1 MPNTTNIHY
10 KDAPL
15 PDRLKR
21 LGQNLIN
28 DISFVY
34 KKMDIDF
41 APKWFSIC
49 QYLNSS
55 GNSPINEI
63 SSAVGLTHPAIVQLV
78 NEMEDK
84 KIVETIRDKAD
95 KRKRMVSLSGNGREI
110 FNTILPLYNDIEE
123 TIKDLGKSAGYD
135 IVHFIDSFEQTFKA
149 ESLYKQIIEKNKKK
163 LLDSVEILRYSPSY
177 KEIFLQLNYEWL
189 NKYFK
194 VEEEDKKI
202 LSNPDEV
209 IIKKGGEIF
218 FARIDN
224 EIVGTCAAI
233 KIDKDTYELAKM
245 AVTEKAQG
253 KQAGKKLAFAVIGF
267 AYSKGAKSVI
277 LETSGILKSAIS
289 LYESIGFKY
298 IPGTF
303 NSKYSRTTI
312 RMKLELK

>member
-1 MPNTTNIHY
+1 MPNTTNNQY
-10 KDAPL
+10 RDAPL
-15 PDRLKR
+15 PDRIKR
-21 LGQNLIN
+21 LGQNLTN

-34 KKMDIDF
+34 KKMNIDF
-41 APKWFSIC
+41 EPKWFSIC

-55 GNSPINEI
+55 GSAPINEI
-63 SSAVGLTHPAIVQLV
+63 SSALGMSHPAIVQLV
-78 NEMEDK
+78 NELEDK
-84 KIVETIRDKAD
+84 KLVETIRDEAD

-110 FNTILPLYNDIEE
+110 FNSVMPLHNDIEE
-123 TIKDLGKSAGYD
+123 TIKDLGKAAGYD
-135 IVHFIDSFEQTFKA
+135 IVHFIDSLEQTFKT
-149 ESLYKQIIEKNKKK
+149 ESLYKQIIDKSKKK
-163 LLDSVEILRYSPSY
+163 LLDSVEILRYSTGY
-177 KEIFLQLNYEWL
+177 GEIFLQLNYEWL

-202 LSNPDEV
+202 LSNPENE

-233 KIDKDTYELAKM
+233 KLDKETYELAKM

-277 LETSGILKSAIS
+277 LETSGILKSAIR